1 MASLMEELIDTLRK
15 EKETYQ
21 ALLPVVEGKT
31 QVIVANDLSK
41 IQQITEL
48 EQEAI
53 GKIMVL
59 EKKRAEIKKAE
70 NR

>member
-1 MASLMEELIDTLRK
+1 MTSLMEELIDTLRK
-15 EKETYQ
+15 EQETYQ

-31 QVIVANDLSK
+31 QVIIANDLSK

-59 EKKRAEIKKAE
+59 EKKRAETLK
-70 NR
+70 